1 MNNQKV
7 HTDQDFKAIF
17 KSIPYSKRLIL
28 WLLVFNQYYALG
40 FKFLPFT
47 TRVGLGL
54 CGLILLMFEL
64 IKTIQNKN
72 DFYINKKIIPMCV
85 LFLLM
90 ALTTIISI
98 NYNGTNDLD
107 FIVYPTTPILMLFSA
122 YFIMHYFKKFY
133 GDRLSFP
140 IIAYYLIVI
149 VVVQLI
155 ISISMYVSP
164 AFQSLLF
171 GLLKPGAYV
180 SARET
185 ESSGRL
191 LGFGSNF
198 MNLAVANCFAL
209 ILISVLLKNA
219 TYFKIPTFYKNFL
232 AFFFIF
238 LSVLGL
244 MQARTT
250 MMGCLLGIGYML
262 FSSFKITYDN
272 FKNGIFKL
280 LIISTT
286 AMGLILLLVV
296 LFPEFLEGKMHT
308 LNYGFELFN
317 NYSKSGKLT
326 TGSSAMLED
335 MYAIWPKTNKT
346 WLIGDGRFF
355 NIPNDSGSGFYMN
368 TDIGYARLIFY
379 LGIIGAILYYAFE
392 FEMIAQAFFPISK
405 IGKSAGICMLFI
417 IYIINGKSFTEVTTY
432 IALFWIFNLNNS
444 SNHKGENLT
453 SISI

>member
-1 MNNQKV
+1 MNNQNV
-7 HTDQDFKAIF
+7 HNDQDFKAIF

-54 CGLILLMFEL
+54 CGLILLVFEV

-72 DFYINKKIIPMCV
+72 DFYINKKIIPICV

-90 ALTTIISI
+90 LLSSIVSI
-98 NYNGTNDLD
+98 NYNGTNDMD
-107 FIVYPTTPILMLFSA
+107 FIVYPTTPILMLFCA
-122 YFIMHYFKKFY
+122 YFILHYFKKFY

-140 IIAYYLIVI
+140 LIAYYLIVI
-149 VVVQLI
+149 VVVQLM
-155 ISISMYVSP
+155 ISISMYLSP
-164 AFQSLLF
+164 AFQNVLY
-171 GLLKPGAYV
+171 GLLKPDAYI

-185 ESSGRL
+185 ANSGRL
-191 LGFGSNF
+191 LGFGANF

-219 TYFKIPTFYKNFL
+219 TEFKIPTFYKNLL

-262 FSSFKITYDN
+262 FSSFKLTYDN
-272 FKNGIFKL
+272 LKNGIFKL
-280 LIISTT
+280 LIISTM
-286 AMGLILLLVV
+286 AVVLILLLVV
-296 LFPEFLEGKMHT
+296 LFPEFFASKMHT

-317 NYSKSGKLT
+317 NYSQNGKLT
-326 TGSSAMLED
+326 TGSSAVLEN
-335 MYAIWPKTNKT
+335 MYAIWPKTSKT
-346 WLIGDGRFF
+346 WVIGDGRFF
-355 NIPNDSGSGFYMN
+355 NVSNDYLSGFYMN

-379 LGIIGAILYYAFE
+379 IGLIGTSIYYFFECFLIYQSFFAINVNGKKIALTMII
-392 FEMIAQAFFPISK
+392 IA
-405 IGKSAGICMLFI
+405 L
-417 IYIINGKSFTEVTTY
+417 IINAKSFTEITTY
-432 IALFWIFNLNNS
+432 VAIFWAFNL
-444 SNHKGENLT
+444 KE
-453 SISI
+453 

>member
-1 MNNQKV
+1 LNNQLQN
-7 HTDQDFKAIF
+7 TEFKHLF

-54 CGLILLMFEL
+54 FGLLLLLIEV
-64 IKTIQNKN
+64 IKTLQTRN
-72 DFYINKKIIPMCV
+72 DIFINKKIIPMCIF
-85 LFLLM
+85 FLLM
-90 ALTTIISI
+90 ALTTIVSI
-98 NYNGTNDLD
+98 NYNGTNDID
-107 FIVYPTTPILMLFSA
+107 FIVYPSTPILMLFSA
-122 YFIMHYFKKFY
+122 YFIMYYFKKFY
-133 GDRLSFP
+133 GDKLCFSL
-140 IIAYYLIVI
+140 IAYYLIVI
-149 VVVQLI
+149 VVVQLM
-155 ISISMYVSP
+155 ISIGMYISP
-164 AFQSLLF
+164 AFQNFLF

-180 SARET
+180 DAHET
-185 ESSGRL
+185 ASSGRL

-219 TYFKIPTFYKNFL
+219 TYFKLSPFYKNLL

-250 MMGCLLGIGYML
+250 MMGSLLGVGYML
-262 FSSFKITYDN
+262 FSSFKFTYDN
-272 FKNGIFKL
+272 LKNGFLKL
-280 LIISTT
+280 LVISAT
-286 AMGLILLLVV
+286 AGFLILLIVV

-317 NYSKSGKLT
+317 NYSQSGKLT
-326 TGSSAMLED
+326 TGSSAVLES
-335 MYAIWPKTNKT
+335 MYSIWPKTNKT

-355 NIPNDSGSGFYMN
+355 NVPNDSGSGFYMN
-368 TDIGYARLIFY
+368 TDIGYARLVFY
-379 LGIIGAILYYAFE
+379 LGLVGMLLFCFFE
-392 FEMIAQAFFPISK
+392 YKMISQAFFPFAKVGRST
-405 IGKSAGICMLFI
+405 GICMLFI

-432 IALFWIFNLNNS
+432 IALFWIFNLTINPQKDS
-444 SNHKGENLT
+444 EFVKY
-453 SISI
+453 SI